1 MFADVQPTF
10 PTSNSTNSL
19 RQFNLKGGG
28 KNKKNTTHTQKRM
41 HPFPLTCQKSPSA
54 SHLPSEH
61 STPPSSPLK
70 ATSPDGAAFSIVYP
84 SPLSLPNRAWILS
97 YGSRPSSITATQV
110 GATFPPLVS
119 PTAGWTKHFLFVG
132 GEKDLHPSLA
142 ISALQLSRVAAS
154 CCTFVVCV

>member
-10 PTSNSTNSL
+10 LTSNSANRL
-19 RQFNLKGGG
+19 RQFNLKENQ
-28 KNKKNTTHTQKRM
+28 KHTQKRM

-132 GEKDLHPSLA
+132 GGGDLHPSLA
-142 ISALQLSRVAAS
+142 ICLTTQPCCGQLLYFRGM
-154 CCTFVVCV
+154 CVTV

>member
-1 MFADVQPTF
+1 
-10 PTSNSTNSL
+10 
-19 RQFNLKGGG
+19 
-28 KNKKNTTHTQKRM
+28 M

-84 SPLSLPNRAWILS
+84 SPQSLPNRAWILS

-132 GEKDLHPSLA
+132 GEKTC
-142 ISALQLSRVAAS
+142 IQV
-154 CCTFVVCV
+154 